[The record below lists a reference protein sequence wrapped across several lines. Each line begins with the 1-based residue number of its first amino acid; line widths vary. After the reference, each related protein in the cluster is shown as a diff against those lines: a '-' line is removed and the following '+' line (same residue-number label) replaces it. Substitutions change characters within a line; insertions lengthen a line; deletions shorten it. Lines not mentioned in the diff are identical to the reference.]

1 MGTLFSPGKLLLT
14 SEYVVLDGALALAV
28 PTKVGQDLVF
38 EEFEDGKSLI
48 YWEGFHQNDPWLKT
62 KIDYQNWKI
71 LETNLLHASEFIVKV
86 LQSVQSL
93 SKTKFNKNS
102 SYHLRTNLQFPAN
115 FGLGSSSTLMNNLA
129 NWAEIDAF
137 VLNDIT
143 LGGSGYDVAIAKEKS
158 AILFQIVNNQ
168 QREVQAVTFQPSFS
182 KDLIFVHLNK
192 KQNSREG
199 IELYKSKIK
208 SEELINDFSNITKQL
223 YAASSLSE
231 FSELMILHE
240 QLLSSF
246 LKISTAKENYFQ
258 DCPVFIKSLGAWGG
272 DFILTT
278 KFVNF
283 KKYFQSKGFSTIL
296 EWQDLIV

>member
-38 EEFEDGKSLI
+38 EEFEDGKSSI
-48 YWEGFHQNDPWLKT
+48 YWEGFHQNELWLKT

-86 LQSVQSL
+86 LQSVQKL

-102 SYHLRTNLQFPAN
+102 SYRLRTNLQFPSN

-129 NWAEIDAF
+129 NWSGIDAF

-143 LGGSGYDVAIAKEKS
+143 LGGSGYDVAIAKEES

-168 QREVQAVTFQPSFS
+168 QREVQRVKFQPSFS

-199 IELYKSKIK
+199 IALYKSKIR
-208 SEELINDFSNITKQL
+208 SEELINRFSDITKQI
-223 YAASSLSE
+223 YTASSILE
-231 FSELMILHE
+231 FSELMVMHE
-240 QLLSSF
+240 LLLSSF
-246 LKISTAKENYFQ
+246 LKIPTAKENYFQ

-278 KFVNF
+278 KFVDF
-283 KKYFQSKGFSTIL
+283 EKYFQSRSFSTIF